1 MTTGRINQV
10 TILQGTR
17 AGSLAS
23 EREREATRTLWALH
37 PFKGCSHFHSHSG
50 NPLGRPRYTRPHG
63 VGPVR
68 PTKTRSIFATSFHC
82 FTLVSFRHTSRTDS
96 TVKSTECQEDTS
108 GKNDSSESKPL
119 FLAKGHLIQHPS
131 VLSLSSSRQLGCKH
145 GHFLATLPTKQV
157 WSTLL
162 LFPQNAIISYPGT
175 LTEQGLLLR
184 TDTAQLLIR
193 SFPTPTLLLVPEI
206 LFSPLPAWRDLVHF
220 WTKNL
225 NFTVLQTN
233 LTNLFAGFAASLHTK
248 FGALKSRASAIFSL
262 KTEWAWPAP

>member
-17 AGSLAS
+17 AALSK
-23 EREREATRTLWALH
+23 REATRTLWALH
-37 PFKGCSHFHSHSG
+37 PFQRMLAFPLTFCTG
-50 NPLGRPRYTRPHG
+50 NPLGHGTYTPPQRWTRP
-63 VGPVR
+63 
-68 PTKTRSIFATSFHC
+68 TETRSIFATSFHC

-96 TVKSTECQEDTS
+96 RVKSTECQEDTS

-162 LFPQNAIISYPGT
+162 LFPQNAIRSYPGT

-206 LFSPLPAWRDLVHF
+206 VFSPLPAWRDGPFLDR
-220 WTKNL
+220 
-225 NFTVLQTN
+225 NFK
-233 LTNLFAGFAASLHTK
+233 FDGFAN
-248 FGALKSRASAIFSL
+248 
-262 KTEWAWPAP
+262 